1 MGKQNKNI
9 ALYKNVDE
17 QACKLE
23 NILYDVKILKQGNN
37 NTENELKKENKTKVY
52 LQKEEKQN
60 KIKEKSLS
68 TKIYKINFNECKI
81 AAIEYKCIIF
91 SKFIL

>member
-37 NTENELKKENKTKVY
+37 NTENELKKENKTKVIC
-52 LQKEEKQN
+52 KKKKS
-60 KIKEKSLS
+60 KIKLK
-68 TKIYKINFNECKI
+68 KNP
-81 AAIEYKCIIF
+81 
-91 SKFIL
+91 